1 MSAGFQSRLE
11 KAVERG
17 IYDWVLILG
26 GTNDIGS
33 RAHAE
38 DTASALYEVWNTAMA
53 QDCKVLA
60 MTVPEC
66 ATKISW
72 LDTNR
77 DMLNH
82 MILTHEDTNYHTFDL
97 KSKIP
102 FHSLT
107 DEDKVKYWDDGLH
120 LTNEGYDWM
129 GDQIA
134 DALIP
139 LVKQDRRISL
149 KKSIITPVIP
159 PRVWGDDIPLEEEIG
174 DPRDI
179 HSGYVVVRKK
189 DLD

>member
-1 MSAGFQSRLE
+1 M
-11 KAVERG
+11 K
-17 IYDWVLILG
+17 
-26 GTNDIGS
+26 
-33 RAHAE
+33 
-38 DTASALYEVWNTAMA
+38 
-53 QDCKVLA
+53 
-60 MTVPEC
+60 
-66 ATKISW
+66 
-72 LDTNR
+72 
-77 DMLNH
+77 
-82 MILTHEDTNYHTFDL
+82 LTIPTSHTFDL

-102 FHSLT
+102 FHSLS

-179 HSGYVVVRKK
+179 NSGYVVVRKK